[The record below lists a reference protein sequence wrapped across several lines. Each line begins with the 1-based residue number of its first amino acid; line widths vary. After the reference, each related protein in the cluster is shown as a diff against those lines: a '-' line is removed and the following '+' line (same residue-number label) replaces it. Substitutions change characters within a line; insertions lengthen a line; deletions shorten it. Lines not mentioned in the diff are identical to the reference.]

1 MRVDDGV
8 SVKVTEEF
16 CLFCFQVLLAELQDQ
31 LAPSFDVPDLVASA
45 KVLGLFVTW
54 QLPEAKLRGCIG
66 TFRPVKLEGALAE
79 FALQSSLT
87 DRRFRPVVLEEVPLL
102 SCRVSV
108 LHSFEPCQ
116 DAYDWEIGT
125 HGVRIDFTVVA
136 SRLCPCSATLYSA
149 TFLPEVM
156 VEHGMS
162 HEVAIDK
169 LVRKA
174 GYRGRCDDGLI
185 ESIDA
190 TRFQSSIKEVSY
202 DDVADRLSGG
212 LT

>member
-116 DAYDWEIGT
+116 
-125 HGVRIDFTVVA
+125 
-136 SRLCPCSATLYSA
+136 
-149 TFLPEVM
+149 VM